1 VNRRLDSPAQLRELL
16 GVPLTGEQ
24 LDAIA
29 APLTPGVIVAGAGSG
44 KTTVMAAR
52 VVWLVGTGQVQPDQV
67 LGLTFTNKAAGELAL
82 RVRHALTSYGVWP
95 AGGHDVAIADGRDGD
110 VGDDD
115 ERGEPTVLTY
125 HAYAAR
131 LLREHGLR
139 IGVEPDAWLLADA
152 TRYQLA
158 ARVIR
163 RARGPFRELTSPVS
177 YLVGDLLALDA
188 ELAEHLVEPERLRE
202 FDEALL
208 AELAGLPANGKAI
221 AEAAAAARKRL
232 ELTRMVVA

>member
-1 VNRRLDSPAQLRELL
+1 
-16 GVPLTGEQ
+16 
-24 LDAIA
+24 
-29 APLTPGVIVAGAGSG
+29 
-44 KTTVMAAR
+44 
-52 VVWLVGTGQVQPDQV
+52 
-67 LGLTFTNKAAGELAL
+67 
-82 RVRHALTSYGVWP
+82 
-95 AGGHDVAIADGRDGD
+95 
-110 VGDDD
+110 
-115 ERGEPTVLTY
+115 VLTY
-125 HAYAAR
+125 HADAAR

-202 FDEALL
+202 FDGRCWPSRRP
-208 AELAGLPANGKAI
+208 AGERQGRRR
-221 AEAAAAARKRL
+221 AAAALASDGVHPAGWRL
-232 ELTRMVVA
+232 PR